1 MSIIN
6 KFRNMFVGKRD
17 YQDDNKAEFRPLPMD
32 DEEKDLADI
41 AKNGDPIPDKYIP
54 EKPKRIYLQDIVDH
68 ELLRKFLDDVKVDC
82 LYDLREKYYFI
93 CAKEDI
99 EFYTAIFKA
108 IKNGRRNAT
117 LQGVDQTQPD
127 EKMALITNLAESLM
141 DDINSLSLDEAHLKY
156 DVLIGSAG
164 VKNIYRG
171 ENEAPKK
178 KTSISVAQRNKNL
191 LASPTA
197 AKKFMK
203 DFNKLKSKEMQQR
216 YEISETTMY
225 NLRKRIIA
233 KYGENF

>member
-1 MSIIN
+1 
-6 KFRNMFVGKRD
+6 
-17 YQDDNKAEFRPLPMD
+17 
-32 DEEKDLADI
+32 
-41 AKNGDPIPDKYIP
+41 
-54 EKPKRIYLQDIVDH
+54 
-68 ELLRKFLDDVKVDC
+68 
-82 LYDLREKYYFI
+82 
-93 CAKEDI
+93 
-99 EFYTAIFKA
+99 
-108 IKNGRRNAT
+108 
-117 LQGVDQTQPD
+117 
-127 EKMALITNLAESLM
+127 M

-197 AKKFMK
+197 SKKFMK